1 MSASMVGGLAGGF
14 NRHSSGVN
22 ANFCRRTKSW
32 STIPGRSAAC
42 ARIARW
48 RSIETRSSGP
58 RRARRGW
65 RPLVGSPKRER
76 RGFAMT
82 PRGKH
87 SPGSPSSCACNTP
100 RRPNPTSRTRCYC
113 FWSIPLSLS
122 REREG
127 PPRYSTRCLVT
138 AYQEILAR
146 RPGGPACGRPV
157 VSHAGGH
164 RLYDRRAGRPLYV
177 RVSISAAE
185 WAARAFR
192 VFALP
197 LFWVR
202 VEIRVRA
209 SAGP

>member
-1 MSASMVGGLAGGF
+1 MSASMVGGLAGGC
-14 NRHSSGVN
+14 NRHSSGGN
-22 ANFCRRTKSW
+22 ANFCRRTKFW

-82 PRGKH
+82 LRGKH

-113 FWSIPLSLS
+113 FWSIPLSL
-122 REREG
+122 ERG
-127 PPRYSTRCLVT
+127 PSARLDSVPRDSVPGNSGAATRGSGVRT
-138 AYQEILAR
+138 TGRFAR
-146 RPGGPACGRPV
+146 RRP
-157 VSHAGGH
+157 
-164 RLYDRRAGRPLYV
+164 P
-177 RVSISAAE
+177 
-185 WAARAFR
+185 
-192 VFALP
+192 P
-197 LFWVR
+197 
-202 VEIRVRA
+202 IR
-209 SAGP
+209 